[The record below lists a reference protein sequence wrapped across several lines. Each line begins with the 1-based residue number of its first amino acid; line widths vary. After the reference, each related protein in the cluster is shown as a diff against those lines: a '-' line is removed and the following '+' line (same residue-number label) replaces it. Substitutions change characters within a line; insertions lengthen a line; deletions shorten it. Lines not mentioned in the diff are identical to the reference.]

1 LRAGGYRM
9 AKAQTNPIED
19 SRTCR
24 LQAECIKISGRS
36 HVFSAESVT
45 YEKNQLSMV
54 SKTAVP
60 PGTCLIVR
68 MLDLPGIKHC
78 RDVGAP
84 RTVGIAEVQGVE
96 EVMDDGG
103 MAYKLLAKYLYTE

>member
-1 LRAGGYRM
+1 MYMSL
-9 AKAQTNPIED
+9 
-19 SRTCR
+19 
-24 LQAECIKISGRS
+24 LQICYPYHPSPTLYLPP
-36 HVFSAESVT
+36 ESQMKS
-45 YEKNQLSMV
+45 YEENQLSMV

-84 RTVGIAEVQGVE
+84 RTVGIAEVQDVE